1 MSKAMICDRCG
12 KVFKKISGAKKIEIT
27 SYITFGATLDGNAQS
42 VDLCEQCFDEFG
54 AWMSEILRREM
65 GDDPQHNNPGI

>member
-12 KVFKKISGAKKIEIT
+12 KVCKSVSGMKKIEM
-27 SYITFGATLDGNAQS
+27 SPYITFGAAIDAKAQS

-54 AWMSEILRREM
+54 EWMSEILRREM
-65 GDDPQHNNPGI
+65 GDDPEHNNPGI